1 MCNGEIVMNKI
12 KVNTMREDNGRH
24 PLITVVWVLLT
35 ITVFVTMLG
44 TILTT
49 LL

>member
-1 MCNGEIVMNKI
+1 MPEKVMNKVKENMI
-12 KVNTMREDNGRH
+12 RGDGSKH

-35 ITVFVTMLG
+35 ITVFVVILS